1 MHFYILK
8 IKRNIIPMLF
18 LAFTIGLL
26 IFSKSNLPA
35 VKNGLQLF
43 ATSVIPSLFPF
54 FVATELLMHTNIV
67 NHIGNLFNNF
77 MKPLFNVSGKG
88 AFALVMGIISGYP
101 MGAKIA
107 ANFRQNDI
115 CSKEECE
122 RLLSFTNNS
131 GPLFIIGTVGIGMFG
146 NSTIGLLLFIT
157 HILASFTVGFI
168 FRFWKVKK
176 DYKNKNLNRL
186 KIMNNNSNYNSN
198 KNYGEKGNRN
208 SKNSTNSKMV
218 NFYNLGEVM
227 AESITNSLST
237 ILMIG
242 GFIVLF
248 SSIISILNASGI
260 THIVTVFLTPIFNT
274 LGLDINFI
282 QGIFTGLFEITN
294 GINTISGIHI
304 KNISIN
310 IILAAFLLGFGGIS
324 ILLQVLS
331 IISKTDLSAKPYIL
345 GKLLHGFIAGL
356 YAYIFI
362 ELLPFFNFNLQ

>member
-1 MHFYILK
+1 MHFYIIKL
-8 IKRNIIPMLF
+8 KRNIIPILF
-18 LAFTIGLL
+18 LTFTAGLL

-54 FVATELLMHTNIV
+54 FVATELLMHTNIL
-67 NHIGNLFNNF
+67 NYIGALFNCF

-88 AFALVMGIISGYP
+88 AFALVMGIVSGYP
-101 MGAKIA
+101 VGAKIA
-107 ANFRQNDI
+107 TNFRQNNI

-146 NSTIGLLLFIT
+146 NSTIGVLLLTT
-157 HILASFTVGFI
+157 HLLASITVGII
-168 FRFWKVKK
+168 FRFWKR
-176 DYKNKNLNRL
+176 NKNSYDNIKNN
-186 KIMNNNSNYNSN
+186 KIHTSGNN
-198 KNYGEKGNRN
+198 KL
-208 SKNSTNSKMV
+208 V
-218 NFYNLGEVM
+218 NFYNLGEVL
-227 AESITNSLST
+227 AESITNSIST

-260 THIVTVFLTPIFNT
+260 MNLIVTTFSPLFNFLKIDTS
-274 LGLDINFI
+274 FI
-282 QGIFTGLFEITN
+282 HGIFTGILEITN
-294 GINTISGIHI
+294 GINIVCSIHI

-310 IILAAFLLGFGGIS
+310 IIIVSFLLGFGGIS

-331 IISKTDLSAKPYIL
+331 IISKSDLSAKPYII
-345 GKLLHGFIAGL
+345 GKILHGIIAAL
-356 YAYIFI
+356 YTTLFLEIF
-362 ELLPFFNFNLQ
+362 PFLNFNL